1 MANIK
6 GTNVASPVVPF
17 TEQDI
22 YPTHEAKYGKGG
34 FRTCAT
40 LEEMNSIPTPRREEG
55 MFVYVEDDPS
65 GIHNYQYINGKFVRN
80 TVGRGIPVY
89 NNDLIKSYGINP
101 ARDTYISIP
110 DESDLDGGI
119 EENIIKTSING
130 TYIDVLFQ
138 SIRQLQAE
146 VARLKNTMRFGLES
160 YTENHTAMSTVL
172 DDLEQV
178 EEEEPI
184 WAIDENSLSDITG
197 FTFELGDSGAKE
209 LKGGVVEVAI
219 DPITSNSYLRIKD
232 TSTWES
238 GKDMRAV
245 GDSKVYVYSTLLS
258 LGQSVKLGEVDEN
271 GVEKKDGETAEV
283 SLNKINMSYYSEKNL
298 YNTIVII
305 SRKNDEDQG
314 DNFIW
319 VHINDPYSDRTC
331 AEGYYNPETGTLH
344 EDMIEL
350 DTRFTILSIDFSNVT
365 LYKFKIYSKMQ
376 DFSHNIIASKPD
388 EADYKY
394 KVAHIT
400 IRSVSSQTVL
410 NNIKDQLLE
419 NELIWE
425 ETNKRLWI
433 KSGYKLVPIGMSGGS
448 SGGGGSD
455 EPGGNED
462 NMTTEELIAT
472 LKNLGIVAESTGTT
486 GDYQLSLNDVA
497 DITFIHQG
505 SGKKFKFEVTSEGN
519 LQGRELSTN
528 LLENRVTLRA
538 SEINEEDIRGF
549 IGQLHGAEAGLTSSE
564 NKAKD
569 YRLNA
574 DRLKIGAFYAPY
586 QSDSIHGCSH
596 SFVELENTSDKDI
609 PLEGCYLHFTRPKNN
624 TDNSRQE
631 EFHLAL
637 TGTIKAGSTYLI
649 RGAKH
654 AEVEDP
660 NVYIKVKTYD
670 QEWWNNGSLVS
681 FEINDE
687 TITFLNKTTGYGF
700 ALTYG
705 NESLTYNT
713 ALIAKTSAKQVVGN
727 ITIDNTKTYPFTYNK
742 SFIDAVY
749 YVKACQDNSDNGY
762 WAKNAVIPIVGNSMY
777 KNTFELDP
785 AKQAFQGLT
794 QKDSSRTRWGNVDND
809 YQVVDLT
816 NEYIEFPNS
825 PYRYAISNY
834 TPKASFEGKNVST
847 DKTKLDKE
855 RPNMVTCAFGIDIYR
870 TRTFNWISLGNFD
883 EYVWIRQAGTST
895 WTKKCQSYIPYHEAT
910 VKSITSKTSDGK
922 TTYDVSFEVTTTGW
936 SNGTSLND
944 FSVLTTSSHSKIAG
958 GLKYTYND
966 NYTPEATTFRRV
978 YVTNV
983 SSIGSLQVNQTVFL
997 HKPDDALDGK
1007 KYFGSD
1013 INNNIYARMIGRFPG
1028 DGSFYTAHKVIVD
1041 VVDSQP
1047 QGTLQKYD
1055 YVVGREG
1062 KDGNPDPEHCSEVMN
1077 FTLYPNT
1084 YKTRIYQITDQQGFT
1099 WIEYQAWAAA
1109 AEALNAKINADQSN
1123 STIIPI
1129 LINTGDM
1136 TQNGTRVNEWYDY
1149 YTAGSCLFNH
1159 LEQMNVVGNN
1169 DLCGPNPE
1177 ELGTGDDSGKS
1188 NAYYF
1193 HVFYCYEVD
1202 PEVFVPL
1209 VQPTEGG
1216 VPKYIPSTY
1225 FFDSNSDRFLAVN
1238 SEITETTCK
1247 SWFGL
1252 TSSEGLTA
1260 NLYTG
1265 YDINGHNNKYVA
1277 QGWTTVYTMLY
1288 KCFVD
1293 AGTKPTIV
1301 YCHEMPFTV
1310 ITSDA
1315 LKNEQKVKSRS
1326 ISPTNTL
1333 VGSHLNQ
1340 ISKNEVGDERT
1351 NTPKGIYWFTRLI
1364 ENFNVKLV
1372 LGGHKHTYA
1381 CTYPVRENYYYRNA
1395 SGTIVH
1401 SHSTKMTMGETLDGD
1416 TISIYDDNGNDT
1428 TKRPLT
1434 KKENKVESSGAVSFY
1449 PTTCDKN
1456 LEGGIVYFMCQATG
1470 YKQTSNKELPSPDQE
1485 FSFIVSQTT
1494 TAGKADAEQKYPMFG
1509 VIDVSAG
1516 TYTVKLARITNIM
1529 NSGVFKQ
1536 TNHGTGTPA
1545 LQWMIPNSSDK
1556 YGDWVNTE
1564 DSIYKI

>member
-22 YPTHEAKYGKGG
+22 YPTHEAKFGKGG
-34 FRTCAT
+34 FRTAAT
-40 LEEMNSIPTPRREEG
+40 LEEMNSIPEPRREEG
-55 MFVYVEDDPS
+55 MFVYVENDPT
-65 GIHNYQYINGKFVRN
+65 GIHNYQYIKGKFVRN
-80 TVGRGIPVY
+80 TVGRGIPIY
-89 NNDLIKSYGINP
+89 NNELIKSYGIDP
-101 ARDTYISIP
+101 AKDTYISIP
-110 DESDLDGGI
+110 DEEDLVG
-119 EENIIKTSING
+119 EVKENVVRTSING
-130 TYIDVLFQ
+130 TYIDILFQ

-146 VARLKNTMRFGLES
+146 VARLKNTMRYGLES
-160 YTENHTAMSTVL
+160 YTESHTAMSTVL
-172 DDLEQV
+172 DDLERAEV
-178 EEEEPI
+178 EAEEPI

-197 FTFELGDSGAKE
+197 FTFELGDSGAAELNPKE
-209 LKGGVVEVAI
+209 NVEVAI
-219 DPITSNSYLRIKD
+219 DPVTGNSYLKIKELA
-232 TSTWES
+232 TWTS
-238 GKDMRAV
+238 GKNTRAV
-245 GDSKVYVYSTLLS
+245 GDSKLYVYSTLLY
-258 LGQSVKLGEVDEN
+258 LGQTIKLGEVDEN
-271 GVEKKDGETAEV
+271 GNEKKDGKVVE
-283 SLNKINMSYYSEKNL
+283 INLSNLRLSYFSEKNL
-298 YNTIVII
+298 YNAIVIV
-305 SRKNDEDQG
+305 SRKSEEDQG

-319 VHINDPYSDRTC
+319 IHINDPYSDRTC
-331 AEGYYNPETGTLH
+331 AEGYYNPETGGLY
-344 EDMIEL
+344 DGVIEL
-350 DTRFTILSIDFSNVT
+350 DTRFTIFSVGFSNLT

-400 IRSVSSQTVL
+400 IRSVSSQKIL
-410 NNIKDQLLE
+410 NEIKDQLLE

-425 ETNKRLWI
+425 ESNKRLWI
-433 KSGYKLVPIGMSGGS
+433 KSGYKLVPIGISGGS
-448 SGGGGSD
+448 SGGGED
-455 EPGGNED
+455 NPGGDDD
-462 NMTTEELIAT
+462 NMTTEELIKA
-472 LKNLGIVAESTGTT
+472 LKELGIVAESK
-486 GDYQLSLNDVA
+486 GDGYQLSLNDISDV
-497 DITFIHQG
+497 TFIHQG

-519 LQGRELSTN
+519 LQSRELSNN
-528 LLENRVTLRA
+528 LLENRVTLKA
-538 SEINEEDIRGF
+538 SELLSEDIRGF
-549 IGQLHGAEAGLTSSE
+549 VGQLHGAEAGLATKE
-564 NKAKD
+564 NRAKD

-586 QSDSIHGCSH
+586 QSDTIHGCSH

-609 PLEGCYLHFTRPKNN
+609 PLDGCYLHFTRPRNN
-624 TDNSRQE
+624 SNNSQQE

-637 TGTIKAGSTYLI
+637 KGTIKAGSTFLI

-654 AEVEDP
+654 AEINDP

-681 FEINDE
+681 FEVNDE
-687 TITFLNKTTGYGF
+687 TINFLNKITGYGF

-705 NESLTYNT
+705 NESLTYDT
-713 ALIAKTSAKQVVGN
+713 AIIQKTSEKQVVGN
-727 ITIDNTKTYPFTYNK
+727 ITIESTATYPFTYDL

-749 YVKACQDNSDNGY
+749 YVKACQDTSDNGY

-794 QKDSSRTRWGNVDND
+794 KKDSSRTRWGNVDND

-825 PYRYAISNY
+825 PYRYAIANY
-834 TPKASFEGKNVST
+834 TPKASFENKNVST

-855 RPNMVTCAFGIDIYR
+855 KPNMVTCAFGIDIYK
-870 TRTFNWISLGNFD
+870 TRTFNWISLGSFD
-883 EYVWIRQAGTST
+883 EYVWIKPSSSQT
-895 WTKKCQSYIPYHEAT
+895 WTKKLQSYIPYHEAT
-910 VKSITSKTSDGK
+910 VKSITSRTSNGQ
-922 TTYDVSFEVTTTGW
+922 TTYDVSFDVKTTGW
-936 SNGTSLND
+936 SNGASLND
-944 FSVLTTSSHSKIAG
+944 FSVITNSSHTLVAG
-958 GLKYTYND
+958 GLSYTYND
-966 NYTPEATTFRRV
+966 NYTPEGVTFSHV
-978 YVTNV
+978 YVVNV
-983 SSIGSLQVNQTVFL
+983 PSAGSLRVNDTIYL
-997 HKPDDALDGK
+997 HQPSDALDDK

-1013 INNNIYARMIGRFPG
+1013 INNNIYARMVGRFPG

-1041 VVDSQP
+1041 VVSAAP
-1047 QGTLQKYD
+1047 GTATKYD

-1062 KDGNPDPEHCSEVMN
+1062 KDGNPDPDHCSEVMN
-1077 FTLYPNT
+1077 FTLYPNS
-1084 YKTRIYQITDQQGFT
+1084 YRTRIYQVSDQQGFT

-1109 AEALNAKINADQSN
+1109 AEALNKKIQKDQSN

-1149 YTAGSCLFNH
+1149 YTAGYCLFNH

-1188 NAYYF
+1188 NAFYF
-1193 HVFYCYEVD
+1193 HVFYCYEVN
-1202 PEVFVPL
+1202 PSVFVPL
-1209 VQPTEGG
+1209 VQPTGG
-1216 VPKYIPSTY
+1216 GIPKYIPSIY
-1225 FFDSNSDRFLAVN
+1225 YFDSSSDRFLAVN

-1252 TSSEGLTA
+1252 VSENKPV

-1265 YDINGHNNKYVA
+1265 FTINSHTNSYVA
-1277 QGWTTVYTMLY
+1277 GTQGWTTVYTMLY
-1288 KCFVD
+1288 KCFVN
-1293 AGTKPTIV
+1293 AGNKPTIV

-1315 LKNEQKVKSRS
+1315 LVNEQRAKSRS
-1326 ISPTNTL
+1326 ISPSSTL

-1340 ISKNEVGDERT
+1340 ISKDEVGDGIG
-1351 NTPKGIYWFTRLI
+1351 NTPKGVYWFTRLI

-1381 CTYPVRENYYYRNA
+1381 CTYPIRENYYYRNA
-1395 SGTIVH
+1395 ENQQVH
-1401 SHSTKMTMGETLDGD
+1401 SLAIKMPMGETLDGD
-1416 TISIYDDNGNDT
+1416 TISIYDENGNDT

-1434 KKENKVESSGAVSFY
+1434 KKVVKVEDPGDTRFF
-1449 PTTCDKN
+1449 PTTCVPD
-1456 LEGGIVYFMCQATG
+1456 LVGGIVYFMCQATG

-1485 FSFIVSQTT
+1485 FSYIVSRTT
-1494 TAGKADAEQKYPMFG
+1494 SAGKADANQKYPMFG

-1516 TYTVKLARITNIM
+1516 TYTVKLARIKNIM
-1529 NSGVFKQ
+1529 NAGVFKQ
-1536 TNHGTGTPA
+1536 TIHGTGTPE
-1545 LQWMIPNSSDK
+1545 LQWMVPNTSDK
-1556 YGDWVNTE
+1556 FGEWRDTE